1 MQTGQKNTYASYL
14 QVTKL
19 LDAQHL
25 STEYH
30 DELLFIIIHQT
41 HELWFKLAI
50 HELDFAIRSLMQD
63 RAGEKDCI
71 LAFKVLNRVNEIQ
84 KVLIASW
91 SVLATL
97 TPDEFF
103 VFRETVGRDNAS
115 GFQSAQYRIFEFKL
129 GHKYAEVEVG
139 PHTIRVVEN
148 ATTPEEAGDL
158 SEALHS
164 PSIYDVVVDYLAK
177 NLRMFDIVR
186 TSGYDESYRKSRAVF
201 QAWDYVYKNRSTE
214 PELYQ
219 MGEKLIDIEDG
230 LRKWRFAHLAA
241 VARIIGGN
249 VGTGGS
255 PGLEYLQKVAN
266 SSFIDPMYPELWDVR
281 NKMFNPARF
290 DPVKAGYD
298 IP

>member
-1 MQTGQKNTYASYL
+1 VQTGQKNTYASYL

-50 HELDFAIRSLMQD
+50 HELDFAIHSLMQD

-129 GHKYAEVEVG
+129 GHKYTDVAVG

-158 SEALHS
+158 SKALHS
-164 PSIYDVVVDYLAK
+164 PSIYDAVVDYLAK
-177 NLRMFDIVR
+177 NLRMFEIARISDHDTR
-186 TSGYDESYRKSRAVF
+186 YRKSRAVF
-201 QAWDYVYKNRSTE
+201 QAWDYVYKNRSAE

-219 MGEKLIDIEDG
+219 LGEKLIDIEDG

-241 VARIIGGN
+241 VARIIGGMWA
-249 VGTGGS
+249 
-255 PGLEYLQKVAN
+255 PGVRRGWNICRRWQTVPLSTRCIQ
-266 SSFIDPMYPELWDVR
+266 SFGM
-281 NKMFNPARF
+281 
-290 DPVKAGYD
+290 
-298 IP
+298 